1 MFHPGEQRAQQ
12 LAGFSQVRAAIYD
25 QMPQQH
31 QLFFAQLPYLLLA
44 QRDDHGWPW
53 AHLLMA
59 QPGFVQPLDEHHLA
73 ISARALQRA
82 ALLQPLVEGDALAIL
97 GIDFATRRR
106 NRANGQVAAIG
117 PEHLVMRVNESFG
130 NCPQYI
136 HQYPWHVP
144 AGQRVEVEQDTTLN
158 SADRQLLH
166 RSQTFFIASGAPS
179 GSMDISHRGG
189 PAGFLRSHPSGA
201 LSFDDFPGNRYMN
214 TLGNL
219 LLDARCALL
228 IPDWHQGSA
237 LHLQGEMTID
247 WAAHNDEGKVIRR
260 LWFTPQ
266 RVMRLGTGACWQ
278 TDAAA

>member
-1 MFHPGEQRAQQ
+1 MFHPGEQQAQQ
-12 LAGFSQVRAAIYD
+12 LAGFRQVRAAIYD

-31 QLFFAQLPYLLLA
+31 QLFYAQLPYLLLA
-44 QRDDHGWPW
+44 QRDHHGWPL

-59 QPGFVQPLDEHHLA
+59 APGFVQPLDENHLA
-73 ISARALQRA
+73 IQRSALQRA
-82 ALLQPLVEGDALAIL
+82 PLLVLPDEGDALAML

-106 NRANGQVAAIG
+106 NRANGEVAALG
-117 PEHLVMRVNESFG
+117 PDHLVMRVRESFG

-136 HQYPWHVP
+136 HHYPWQVP
-144 AGQRVEVEQDTTLN
+144 AAGNIAVTAATHLN
-158 SADRQLLH
+158 EEDQHLLA
-166 RSQTFFIASGAPS
+166 RSQTFFIASGEPG

-189 PAGFLRSHPSGA
+189 PAGFLRWHATGQ

-228 IPDWHQGSA
+228 IPDWQQGSA

-247 WAAHNDEGKVIRR
+247 WEAKDGEGKAIRR
-260 LWFTPQ
+260 LWFTPH
-266 RVMRLGTGACWQ
+266 RMMRLGAGACWIRP
-278 TDAAA
+278 

>member
-25 QMPQQH
+25 QMPLQH
-31 QLFFAQLPYLLLA
+31 QMFFAQLPYLLLA
-44 QRDDHGWPW
+44 QRDSQGWPL

-59 QPGFVQPLDEHHLA
+59 EPGFIQPLDEHYLA
-73 ISARALQRA
+73 ISTHALQRA
-82 ALLQPLVEGDALAIL
+82 ALLQPLAEGDALAIL

-106 NRANGQVAAIG
+106 NRASGEVAAIG
-117 PEHLVMRVNESFG
+117 PEHLVMRIHESFG

-136 HQYPWHVP
+136 HQYPWHFP
-144 AGQRVEVEQDTTLN
+144 AEQQVEIAQATSLSVE
-158 SADRQLLH
+158 DRQHLSH
-166 RSQTFFIASGAPS
+166 SQTFFIASGSPS

-189 PAGFLRSHPSGA
+189 PAGFLRWHDSGL

-228 IPDWHQGSA
+228 IPDWQLGTA

-247 WAAHNDEGKVIRR
+247 WAASNAEGKVIRR

-266 RVMRLGTGACWQ
+266 QVMRLGVGACWQ
-278 TDAAA
+278 ADTAA